1 MCVCGGVDLFSEY
14 RRMLVLCMGVV
25 VGGLAVKADVV
36 DVYRCMVSTHFTM
49 HMSSGAC
56 PIILRYEK

>member
-25 VGGLAVKADVV
+25 VGGLANDFYEFVDGCVSLRWVV
-36 DVYRCMVSTHFTM
+36 VSDFNV
-49 HMSSGAC
+49 
-56 PIILRYEK
+56 EV